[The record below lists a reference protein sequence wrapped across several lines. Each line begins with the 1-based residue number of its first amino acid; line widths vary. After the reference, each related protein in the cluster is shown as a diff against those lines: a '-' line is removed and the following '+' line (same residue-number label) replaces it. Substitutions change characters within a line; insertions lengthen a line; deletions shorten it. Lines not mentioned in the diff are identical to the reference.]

1 MLFLERNRAE
11 FFPYIPGY
19 FSARSGGGSKQEQP
33 YNNSM
38 KERLRG
44 NALKNYNEM
53 VNHLGGEFD
62 ESTWH
67 IVTISDKSGNVEEF
81 VGCGK
86 TFNDVKKALRMGC
99 KWLRSHYNEENFSVD
114 LTVNG
119 RLKSY
124 VF

>member
-1 MLFLERNRAE
+1 
-11 FFPYIPGY
+11 
-19 FSARSGGGSKQEQP
+19 
-33 YNNSM
+33 M
-38 KERLRG
+38 KERLKG

-53 VNHLGGEFD
+53 VNHLGDVFD

-86 TFNDVKKALRMGC
+86 TFNDAKKALRTGW
-99 KWLRSHYNEENFSVD
+99 KWLRSSYNEENFSVD
-114 LTVNG
+114 LTVGG

-124 VF
+124 LI

>member
-1 MLFLERNRAE
+1 MLFLERYRAE
-11 FFPYIPGY
+11 LSTQITGY
-19 FSARSGGGSKQEQP
+19 FSARGSGVSKQEQP

-38 KERLRG
+38 KERLKG
-44 NALKNYNEM
+44 DALRHYNEM

-62 ESTWH
+62 EATWH

-86 TFNDVKKALRMGC
+86 TFSDTKRALRQGW

-114 LTVNG
+114 LTVGG

-124 VF
+124 VI